1 MYLDESGIEDN
12 ATTANGWSLKGQRCY
27 GKKLYQHKRR
37 VSMVAGLCGR
47 QIIAPLVFEGT
58 CNTALFETYVK
69 DFLIPELKPGQTV
82 VMDNISFHKRKE
94 IKMLIESVGANIL
107 FLPTYSPDFN
117 KIEHYWFKI
126 KHYIRKIAANF
137 TNFFDAVIHA
147 FNYVT
152 TL

>member
-94 IKMLIESVGANIL
+94 IKMLIESIGADIL
-107 FLPTYSPDFN
+107 FLKVIVRTEHPYGERLYNLDARSP
-117 KIEHYWFKI
+117 
-126 KHYIRKIAANF
+126 RQASC
-137 TNFFDAVIHA
+137 V
-147 FNYVT
+147 
-152 TL
+152 